1 LNDIKDK
8 GAFITNYSV
17 IEMYRSHGYGL
28 EKANSHGKRL
38 RLQLKGAQS

>member
-8 GAFITNYSV
+8 GAFITDYSV

-28 EKANSHGKRL
+28 RKANSHGNRL
-38 RLQLKGAQS
+38 RLQLKGVQS